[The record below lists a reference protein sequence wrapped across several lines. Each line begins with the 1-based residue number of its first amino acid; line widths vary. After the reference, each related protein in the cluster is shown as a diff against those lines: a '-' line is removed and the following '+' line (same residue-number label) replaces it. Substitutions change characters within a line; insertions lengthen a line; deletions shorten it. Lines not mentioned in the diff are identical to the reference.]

1 MTDAGDLLSR
11 ISNEMVQAQKAFFG
25 NAPTAA
31 KSYILDDMLFVVMR
45 GGFTTAEMT
54 MLEFG
59 HADLVRKFRQIFEN
73 EMGDALIGVIEEL
86 TGRKVLTYQS
96 QVLFDPNIALEVFVF
111 DNTHAKGAEATARSQ
126 ASEKDTSAATDQ
138 EPSTHRPKPESRPLP
153 PRTAFGW
160 LRERS
165 DRRSKGSR
173 WTSSRRP
180 AARDRRPRR
189 ACIRE
194 MQQRHVR
201 CSYPCI

>member
-25 NAPTAA
+25 KAPTAA

-59 HADLVRKFRQIFEN
+59 HADLVRKFRQIYEN
-73 EMGDALIGVIEEL
+73 QMGDALIGVIEEL
-86 TGRKVLTYQS
+86 TGRKILTYQS

-111 DNTHAKGAEATARSQ
+111 DTTAAKGAEATARSQ

-138 EPSTHRPKPESRPLP
+138 DALNAPSQTRK
-153 PRTAFGW
+153 
-160 LRERS
+160 
-165 DRRSKGSR
+165 
-173 WTSSRRP
+173 
-180 AARDRRPRR
+180 
-189 ACIRE
+189 
-194 MQQRHVR
+194 
-201 CSYPCI
+201 